1 MQTGLKF
8 YFTVEHRMS
17 WHTAQLKVLLMKII
31 QNYFIAKINSMQL
44 VSAPNVM
51 LLFLCSVFNSKSKGI
66 TFSHIQDTLTCSL
79 KQLCP
84 RISIICYPSPLGTVL
99 HSVRGLTDSSIPS
112 SLCSHDPF
120 ANIFEGPAN

>member
-66 TFSHIQDTLTCSL
+66 TFSHTQDALTCSL

-84 RISIICYPSPLGTVL
+84 RISIICYRSPLGTVL

-112 SLCSHDPF
+112 SLCSHNPF